1 MKSLLKILTLVGS
14 QAAADEARFEAS
26 RALTELQGRKRYE
39 FLEAMVSSVDAH
51 LRFFENGVKVNHL
64 TAAGPST
71 TACNVWL
78 PCWPGDYRPASQH
91 MVLSMCC
98 CFGAKVR

>member
-1 MKSLLKILTLVGS
+1 MLLVRL
-14 QAAADEARFEAS
+14 QAVADEARFEAS

-51 LRFFENGVKVNHL
+51 LRFFENGVKVNDL
-64 TAAGPST
+64 TTAGPSK

-78 PCWPGDYRPASQH
+78 PCWPCD
-91 MVLSMCC
+91 
-98 CFGAKVR
+98 